1 MPIIAW
7 ALFSMNLSI
16 CYYFFQIDTFSTAFY
31 NYSKMAI
38 INLKKR
44 EVECKIVYYGPG
56 RGGKTS
62 NLQYVFQ
69 KSRELMTDEMVSIK
83 TKGDLTLFFD
93 FVPMG
98 IGKIKGCDVRVQL
111 YTVPGQVKYSSTR
124 KLVLKGADGL
134 VFVADSLQV
143 RHEKNLLALKDLAL
157 NLKSYSL
164 NIMKVPLVLQY
175 NKRDLA
181 AEGVPLMSVE
191 AMEKAYNHQLQV
203 PSFAASAVT
212 GQNVNA
218 TLKECLVRTLRS
230 LKKEAGW

>member
-16 CYYFFQIDTFSTAFY
+16 CYYFFQIVTFSTAFY

-124 KLVLKGADGL
+124 KLVLKGVDGL

-157 NLKSYSL
+157 NLKSYGL

-191 AMEKAYNHQLQV
+191 SMEKAYNHQLQV

>member
-1 MPIIAW
+1 
-7 ALFSMNLSI
+7 
-16 CYYFFQIDTFSTAFY
+16 
-31 NYSKMAI
+31 MAI

-62 NLQYVFQ
+62 NLQYIF
-69 KSRELMTDEMVSIK
+69 KNSRPLMTDEMVSIK

-98 IGKIKGCDVRVQL
+98 VGKIKGCDVRVQL

-124 KLVLKGADGL
+124 KLVLKGVDGL
-134 VFVADSLQV
+134 VFVADSLKI
-143 RHEKNLLALKDLAL
+143 RHEKNILSLKDLAI
-157 NLKSYSL
+157 NLQSYGQ
-164 NIMKVPLVLQY
+164 NIMKMPLVMQY

-181 AEGVPLMSVE
+181 AEGVPLMPVKE
-191 AMEKAYNHQLQV
+191 MEKAYNQQLKV
-203 PSFAASAVT
+203 PSFAASAIT
-212 GQNVNA
+212 GENVNA
-218 TLKECLVRTLRS
+218 TLKTCLVLTLKS

>member
-1 MPIIAW
+1 
-7 ALFSMNLSI
+7 
-16 CYYFFQIDTFSTAFY
+16 
-31 NYSKMAI
+31 MAI

-44 EVECKIVYYGPG
+44 EVECKIVFYGPG

-62 NLQYVFQ
+62 NLQYIFQ
-69 KSRELMTDEMVSIK
+69 NSRPLMNDEMVSIK

-98 IGKIKGCDVRVQL
+98 VGKIKGCDVRVQL

-124 KLVLKGADGL
+124 KLVLKGVDGL
-134 VFVADSLQV
+134 VFVADSLKI
-143 RHEKNLLALKDLAL
+143 RHEKNILSLKDLAI
-157 NLKSYSL
+157 NLQSYGQ
-164 NIMKVPLVLQY
+164 NIMKIPLVLQY

-181 AEGVPLMSVE
+181 DEGVPLMPVKE
-191 AMEKAYNHQLQV
+191 MEKAYNQQLKV

-212 GQNVNA
+212 GENVNA
-218 TLKECLVRTLRS
+218 TLKTCLVLTLKS

>member
-1 MPIIAW
+1 
-7 ALFSMNLSI
+7 
-16 CYYFFQIDTFSTAFY
+16 
-31 NYSKMAI
+31 MAI

-62 NLQYVFQ
+62 NLQYIFQ
-69 KSRELMTDEMVSIK
+69 NSRKLMTDEMVSIK

-98 IGKIKGCDVRVQL
+98 VGKIKGCDVRVQL

-124 KLVLKGADGL
+124 KLVLKGVDGM
-134 VFVADSLQV
+134 VFVADSLKV
-143 RHEKNLLALKDLAL
+143 RHEKNILSLKDLAI
-157 NLKSYSL
+157 NLQSYGL
-164 NIMKVPLVLQY
+164 NIMKAPLVLQY

-181 AEGVPLMSVE
+181 AEGVPLMPVE
-191 AMEKAYNHQLQV
+191 EMEKAYNHQLKV

-212 GQNVNA
+212 GENVNA
-218 TLKECLVRTLRS
+218 SLKTCLVLTLRS
-230 LKKEAGW
+230 LRKEAGW

>member
-1 MPIIAW
+1 
-7 ALFSMNLSI
+7 
-16 CYYFFQIDTFSTAFY
+16 
-31 NYSKMAI
+31 MAV

-44 EVECKIVYYGPG
+44 EVECKLVYYGPG

-62 NLQYVFQ
+62 NLQYIFQ
-69 KSRELMTDEMVSIK
+69 KSRKLMTDEMVSIK

-124 KLVLKGADGL
+124 KLVLKGVDGL
-134 VFVADSLQV
+134 VFVADSLKI
-143 RHEKNLLALKDLAL
+143 RHEKNILSLKDLAI
-157 NLKSYSL
+157 NLQSYGL
-164 NIMKVPLVLQY
+164 NIMNMPLVLQY

-181 AEGVPLMSVE
+181 SEGVPLMSVE
-191 AMEKAYNHQLQV
+191 EMEKAYNHQLKV
-203 PSFAASAVT
+203 PSFPASAVT
-212 GQNVNA
+212 GENVNA
-218 TLKECLVRTLRS
+218 TLKAALVLLLRS

>member
-1 MPIIAW
+1 M
-7 ALFSMNLSI
+7 S
-16 CYYFFQIDTFSTAFY
+16 
-31 NYSKMAI
+31 I

-69 KSRELMTDEMVSIK
+69 KSRQLMSDEMVSIK

-98 IGKIKGCDVRVQL
+98 VGKIKGCDVRVQL

-124 KLVLKGADGL
+124 KLVLKGVDGL
-134 VFVADSLQV
+134 VFVADSLKI
-143 RHEKNLLALKDLAL
+143 RHEKNILSLKDLAL
-157 NLKSYSL
+157 NLQSYGL
-164 NIMKVPLVLQY
+164 NIMQIPLILQY

-191 AMEKAYNHQLQV
+191 EMERAYNHQLKV

-218 TLKECLVRTLRS
+218 TLKACLVATLRS